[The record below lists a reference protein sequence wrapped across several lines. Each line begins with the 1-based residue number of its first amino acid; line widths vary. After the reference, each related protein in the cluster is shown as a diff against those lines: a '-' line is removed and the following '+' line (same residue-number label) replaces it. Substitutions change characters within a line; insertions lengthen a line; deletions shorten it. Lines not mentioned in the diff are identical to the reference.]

1 MYLQMLLGLDGM
13 HVWQEQP
20 TIMAMRS
27 WKCFER
33 CYTHSPIQTDRD
45 TQALL
50 LAAQI
55 AQIMSW
61 SYVLFSLRC
70 QTACYSADAME
81 DHLLLGIVL
90 SSLLFFLFSIFELL
104 VALVNGRVNGQLGK
118 TIIMWPITCVN
129 QVEDTV
135 LKDTLFP
142 FLPLISMNLYL
153 STTAPSMPYIQ
164 QIYCSTIGRWYGI
177 ITRFA
182 ESALKSEVN

>member
-90 SSLLFFLFSIFELL
+90 SSLFFFIFYFRVAGCIGQWACKWLARKDYHYVAHNLCQSGRRHSLEGHFVPFSASHFHEFVSIYYGPKY
-104 VALVNGRVNGQLGK
+104 A
-118 TIIMWPITCVN
+118 I
-129 QVEDTV
+129 
-135 LKDTLFP
+135 
-142 FLPLISMNLYL
+142 
-153 STTAPSMPYIQ
+153 YIVDILQ
-164 QIYCSTIGRWYGI
+164 YYRPVVWYNYEI
-177 ITRFA
+177 C
-182 ESALKSEVN
+182 